1 MSTIAENL
9 NKITS
14 EIGPSVTL
22 VAVSKFKSPDQILE
36 AYHAGHRDF
45 GENRVQELVA
55 KAESMPKDI
64 RWHMIGHLQT
74 NKVKYIVPFIYLI
87 HSIDSEKLLSEVQK
101 QSAKNGRVTDVL
113 LQVFIAD
120 EETKFGLDEDE
131 CLLLSKRISRGDF
144 PNIRLRG
151 LMGMATNT
159 SDAAKITSEFQRLK
173 SLYDR
178 LSTLHPKEIFN
189 TLSMGMSG
197 DYPIAL
203 KCGSTMIRVGSAIF
217 GSR

>member
-1 MSTIAENL
+1 MSTIADNL
-9 NKITS
+9 ARIRA
-14 EIGPSVTL
+14 EIGPHITL
-22 VAVSKFKSPDQILE
+22 VAVSKFKSPGQILE
-36 AYHAGHRDF
+36 AYNAGHRDF
-45 GENRVQELVA
+45 GENRVQELVE
-55 KAESMPKDI
+55 KAEQLPKDI

-74 NKVKYIVPFIYLI
+74 NKVKYIAPFIHLI
-87 HSIDSEKLLSEVQK
+87 HSIDSEKLLAEVQK
-101 QSAKNGRVTDVL
+101 QALRANRTIDIL

-120 EETKFGLDEDE
+120 EPTKFGLDDAE
-131 CLLLSKRISRGDF
+131 CLHLAEKIHQNQY

-159 SDAAKITSEFQRLK
+159 DNASKIESEFHHLK
-173 SLYDR
+173 KLYDQIS
-178 LSTLHPKEIFN
+178 STYPAMQLD

-203 KCGSTMIRVGSAIF
+203 RCGSTMIRVGSAIF

>member
-1 MSTIAENL
+1 MSTIADNL
-9 NKITS
+9 ARIRA
-14 EIGPSVTL
+14 EIGPHITL
-22 VAVSKFKSPDQILE
+22 VAVSKFKSPGQILE
-36 AYHAGHRDF
+36 AYNAGHRDF
-45 GENRVQELVA
+45 GENRVQELVE
-55 KAESMPKDI
+55 KAEQLPKDI

-74 NKVKYIVPFIYLI
+74 NKVKYIASFIHLI
-87 HSIDSEKLLSEVQK
+87 HSIDSEKLLAEVQK
-101 QSAKNGRVTDVL
+101 QALRANRTIDIL

-120 EETKFGLDEDE
+120 EPTKFGLDDAE
-131 CLLLSKRISRGDF
+131 CLHLAEKIHQNHY

-159 SDAAKITSEFQRLK
+159 DNPSKIESEFHHLK
-173 SLYDR
+173 KLYDQIS
-178 LSTLHPKEIFN
+178 STYPAMQLD

-203 KCGSTMIRVGSAIF
+203 RCGSTMIRVGSAIF